1 MSDLQANASIEK
13 SCIPLTVVNSKFFST
28 ICTIFS
34 KAAVSSASLF
44 SIFAS
49 FFCKLIILVEKTY
62 DTNVLFQIVINF
74 WARNFTLPVPFYM
87 TTNTYF
93 LADSCHLFF
102 SLSTVWLDSC
112 NSLLS
117 FSFSSFNCG
126 DNKEILD
133 QRLYS
138 ESVYCPL
145 RVMAEFSRFFLSVT
159 WFLLWKINRGGLFF
173 CRIPKLNE

>member
-62 DTNVLFQIVINF
+62 KTNVLFQIVIYF
-74 WARNFTLPVPFYM
+74 WARNFTFPVPFYM
-87 TTNTYF
+87 TSNTYF

-126 DNKEILD
+126 NNMENFESTMFIL
-133 QRLYS
+133 
-138 ESVYCPL
+138 
-145 RVMAEFSRFFLSVT
+145 
-159 WFLLWKINRGGLFF
+159 
-173 CRIPKLNE
+173 